1 MCMCTTAS
9 IIPKP
14 RKQTGTSIPTVQRT
28 FQTSANTVVFSFE
41 AYDKTEY
48 FNLDG
53 TCQNWAAELVDMM
66 QDVSTHTVVELTSG
80 KFSKYR
86 VHDHRKV
93 QKCPSPLPNGVALK
107 DMYQIRISK
116 SKGGIHGVFRENT
129 FYVIWLDPLH
139 NMYPD
144 DRFGGLRKVRET
156 STCCKDRDEEI
167 LRLQNGLEKAQNE
180 AKEWEQLAQEF
191 AGEHTFTDGASH
203 SQ

>member
-1 MCMCTTAS
+1 MCTTAS
-9 IIPKP
+9 IIPRP
-14 RKQTGTSIPTVQRT
+14 RRQTVSNIPTAQKA
-28 FQTSANTVVFSFE
+28 FQTSDNTVVFSFE

-53 TCQNWAAELVDMM
+53 TCQNWAAELIDMM

-80 KFSKYR
+80 RYNKYR
-86 VHDHRKV
+86 VHDHRSVK
-93 QKCPSPLPNGVALK
+93 KCPSPLPAGVALK

-144 DRFGGLRKVRET
+144 EKYGGLRKVRET
-156 STCCKDRDEEI
+156 STCCKDRDEEL
-167 LRLQNGLEKAQNE
+167 LRLQEELEKARNE

-191 AGEHTFTDGASH
+191 AGEHDFAVHTSN
-203 SQ
+203 SK